1 MKISIMLSKL
11 FQRLKKYRQ
20 EHYAKPWEDKSLG
33 EKAVFLLIVLVVYII
48 LSIILKPVYRAIGL
62 D

>member
-1 MKISIMLSKL
+1 MLSKL

-33 EKAVFLLIVLVVYII
+33 EKAVFLLTVLVVYII